1 MIYWAKASLNL
12 TVLKPNPDKPELN
25 IEDLWYRFAL
35 SFLLKKI
42 DFLKYS
48 ICNFHYSIDCEDFMN
63 IESINTEISTLGEA
77 KILTPVQRRADGTEG
92 ISFVSDENRV
102 IIEVNERGINQMVA
116 EERPLPCFEMA
127 GPRRQ
132 IFFDPSKLKCA
143 LVTCGGLCPGLNDI
157 IRSIVLELHYAYGVG
172 NIFGIR
178 YGLQGFIAR
187 YGHDLIDL
195 TPKSVV
201 NIHDRGGT
209 VLGSSRGPQDIDE
222 IIDSLERMNIGLLF
236 MIGGDGTL
244 TAAGR
249 IADTIFNR
257 GLKIGVVGVPKTI
270 DNDIYMVS
278 RSFGFDTAVDVA
290 TKAIISASNEAEGY
304 PNGIGLIKLMGRH
317 SGFIAATAVLAQQDV
332 NFVHIPE
339 VDFDLNGPQGL
350 LSALEKRLAQRRHAV
365 IVVAEGAGQKFF
377 EDEESEQDASGNI
390 KLKDIGIYLKDA
402 IISYFAAK
410 GIDISIKYI
419 DPSYMIRSLPA
430 NANDRV
436 FCNFL
441 GRNSVH
447 AGMAGKTSMLIGHW
461 NNQFV
466 HVPMHLIAGKRK
478 KVDPKGSLWRS
489 TLEATGQSSLKN
501 AG

>member
-1 MIYWAKASLNL
+1 M
-12 TVLKPNPDKPELN
+12 
-25 IEDLWYRFAL
+25 
-35 SFLLKKI
+35 
-42 DFLKYS
+42 
-48 ICNFHYSIDCEDFMN
+48 
-63 IESINTEISTLGEA
+63 NTESLITEITSLGEA
-77 KILTPVQRRADGTEG
+77 KIPTPVQKRADGTDG
-92 ISFVSDENRV
+92 FSFVTDLDRV
-102 IIEVNERGINQMVA
+102 VIEIDYRQITRMVKEDQNPA
-116 EERPLPCFEMA
+116 SFELA

-143 LVTCGGLCPGLNDI
+143 LVSCGGLCPGLNDI
-157 IRSIVLELHYAYGVG
+157 IRSIVLELHYGYGVR

-187 YGHDLIDL
+187 YGHDLIEL
-195 TPKSVV
+195 TPETVV

-249 IADTIFNR
+249 IADTILAR

-270 DNDIYMVS
+270 DNDIHMVS

-317 SGFIAATAVLAQQDV
+317 AGFIAATAVLAQQDV
-332 NFVHIPE
+332 NFVLIPE
-339 VDFDLNGPQGL
+339 VDFDLDGPGGL
-350 LSALEKRLAQRRHAV
+350 FAALEKRLSERKHAV

-377 EDEESEQDASGNI
+377 AEDHDERDASGNV
-390 KLKDIGIYLKDA
+390 KLRDIGVYLKTA
-402 IISYFAAK
+402 IAEHFASK
-410 GIDISIKYI
+410 NIEISIKYI

-441 GRNSVH
+441 GRNAVH
-447 AGMAGKTSMLIGHW
+447 AGMAGKTGMLVGHW

-466 HVPMHLIAGKRK
+466 HVPMQLIAGKRK
-478 KVDPKGSLWRS
+478 TVKPTGSLWRS
-489 TLEATGQSSLKN
+489 ALEATGQGTLKN
-501 AG
+501 RG

>member
-1 MIYWAKASLNL
+1 MNS
-12 TVLKPNPDKPELN
+12 
-25 IEDLWYRFAL
+25 
-35 SFLLKKI
+35 
-42 DFLKYS
+42 YS
-48 ICNFHYSIDCEDFMN
+48 IM
-63 IESINTEISTLGEA
+63 TEISTLGEA
-77 KILTPVQRRADGTEG
+77 KIPTPVQKRTDGTED
-92 ISFVSDENRV
+92 ISFVSDESRV
-102 IIEVNERGINQMVA
+102 IIDVDAQRVSQMVKKSQ
-116 EERPLPCFEMA
+116 PMPSFELA
-127 GPRRQ
+127 GPRRH

-157 IRSIVLELHYAYGVG
+157 IRSIVLELHYGYGVG

-178 YGLQGFIAR
+178 YGLQGFIAG
-187 YGHDLIDL
+187 YGHDLINL
-195 TPKSVV
+195 TCEFVV

-222 IIDSLERMNIGLLF
+222 IVDSMERMNIGLVF

-249 IADTIFNR
+249 ITDEIADR
-257 GLKIGVVGVPKTI
+257 GLNIGVVGVPKTI

-290 TKAIISASNEAEGY
+290 TSAIISASNEAEGY

-332 NFVHIPE
+332 NFVLIPE
-339 VDFDLNGPQGL
+339 IDFDLEGPNGL
-350 LSALEKRLAQRRHAV
+350 LTALEKRLADRKHAV

-377 EDEESEQDASGNI
+377 ESKKNERDASGNI
-390 KLKDIGIYLKDA
+390 KLKDIGIYLKEA
-402 IISYFAAK
+402 IGAYFAGK
-410 GIDISIKYI
+410 GIDISTKYI

-447 AGMAGKTSMLIGHW
+447 AGMSGRTSMLIGHW

-466 HVPMHLIAGKRK
+466 HVPMKLIADKRK
-478 KVDPKGSLWRS
+478 KVNPRGSLWRS
-489 TLEATGQSSLKN
+489 TLEATGQGSLKN
-501 AG
+501 S